1 MFTLHTP
8 THTTKHVFDVG
19 LIILQ
24 NTRPLVFTTLQVS
37 LKYLLVEQ
45 QSVRESA
52 IIGQNTAEE
61 LPLLSSSLEAA
72 AAAAETS

>member
-1 MFTLHTP
+1 MFTLH